1 MKFNLTVNNQ
11 QYDGFKLSVQADNE
25 AEIKIA
31 QELTN
36 KLIEK
41 ITKIEVSV
49 KSYEE

>member
-11 QYDGFKLSVQADNE
+11 QFDGFKLTVQADTE
-25 AEIKIA
+25 AELLLA